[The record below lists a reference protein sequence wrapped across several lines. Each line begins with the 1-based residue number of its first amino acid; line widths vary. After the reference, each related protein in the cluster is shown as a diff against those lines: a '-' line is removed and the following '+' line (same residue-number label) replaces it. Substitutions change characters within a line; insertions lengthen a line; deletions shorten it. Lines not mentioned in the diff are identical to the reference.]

1 MELTV
6 AQVTQS
12 PDLQA
17 AAVRLITRAE
27 AMGLIPPD
35 DLMPFSP
42 SVLDAAMK
50 AFVRAGIGRGIKKP
64 TEADQ
69 DLHAALN
76 LMNSVVENSPH
87 PDTEWDG
94 VPRALPPEI
103 LTKLLGISDSS
114 LRRYSAR
121 ERPTPQQVAVRLH
134 WLALRVADLTGA
146 YNHYGIVRWFERP
159 RRALGGQSPAQR
171 LTGDWTPDDEQV
183 TEVAE
188 LAANLTAMSA
198 T

>member
-1 MELTV
+1 MELPVPTS
-6 AQVTQS
+6 TQS
-12 PDLQA
+12 LDLQA

-27 AMGLIPPD
+27 AMGLIPAD
-35 DLMPFSP
+35 DLLPFSP
-42 SVLDAAMK
+42 TVLDVAMK
-50 AFVRAGIGRGIKKP
+50 AFVKAGIGRGIGKP
-64 TEADQ
+64 TESDE
-69 DLHAALN
+69 DLHVALS
-76 LMNSVVENSPH
+76 LMNAVVENSPH

-94 VPRALPPEI
+94 LLRVLPPEI
-103 LTKLLGISDSS
+103 LTKLLGISESS
-114 LRRYSAR
+114 IRRYSAH

-159 RRALGGQSPAQR
+159 RRALDGQSPAQR
-171 LTGDWTPDDEQV
+171 LAGDWTPDDEQV

-188 LAANLTAMSA
+188 LAADLTAMSA